1 MADALFGDVNP
12 GAKLPVTVIR
22 DAGQIPFFYNHKPS
36 ARRGYLFDDA
46 APLFPFGHGLSYT
59 SFEVGKPSLSAPSIA
74 PDGNVTVTVDVTNSG
89 KRAGDEVVQLYIR
102 HLDASVTQ
110 PVKALKG
117 FERVTLAAGETR
129 KVSFTL
135 GPKAFRI
142 WNLEMK
148 EVVEPGRV
156 EIMAGNSSTNVKSA
170 TLVIG

>member
-1 MADALFGDVNP
+1 V
-12 GAKLPVTVIR
+12 
-22 DAGQIPFFYNHKPS
+22 
-36 ARRGYLFDDA
+36 
-46 APLFPFGHGLSYT
+46 
-59 SFEVGKPSLSAPSIA
+59 LSAPSITS
-74 PDGNVTVTVDVTNSG
+74 DDNVTVTVDITNTG

-110 PVKALKG
+110 PVMALKG

-129 KVSFTL
+129 KISLTL

-156 EIMAGNSSTNVKSA
+156 EIMAGNSSAKVQSA
-170 TLVIG
+170 ILTIA

>member
-1 MADALFGDVNP
+1 MF
-12 GAKLPVTVIR
+12 
-22 DAGQIPFFYNHKPS
+22 
-36 ARRGYLFDDA
+36 
-46 APLFPFGHGLSYT
+46 PLGLLLSY
-59 SFEVGKPSLSAPSIA
+59 SIFEFGNPVVCTPSIT

-110 PVKALKG
+110 PVMALKG

-129 KVSFTL
+129 KVAFTL

-142 WNLEMK
+142 WNLAMK

-156 EIMAGNSSTNVKSA
+156 EIMAGNSSAKVQSA
-170 TLVIG
+170 ILTIA